1 MGAFIEVFV
10 DTPLEVAKA
19 RDAKGLYLR
28 ARAGLLP
35 EFTGVDS
42 AYEPPLHPEIRIDT
56 LQLSAEDAARQ
67 VAQFC
72 DAIST

>member
-1 MGAFIEVFV
+1 MRSFEVCV

-19 RDAKGLYLR
+19 RDGKGLYLR
-28 ARAGLLP
+28 ARARLLP
-35 EFTGVDS
+35 QFTGVDS

-56 LQLSAEDAARQ
+56 LQLSAKDAARH

-72 DAIST
+72 DAISA